1 MDFQLTMCWN
11 TIMPQSNVQNEEHH
25 FSSFLCRN
33 HCIGIV
39 FVTHRSRKSR
49 KQHVEKQQLQSRSQR
64 LERRRERLC
73 PHVTQPH
80 LCALRPWAQRG
91 RHFQEFR
98 RAVRWCEGPRHDIA
112 RSLCHFY
119 LHMPFCSPIE
129 DCATVD
135 RVKQSRSSI
144 VTQMRWCWVSA
155 LKMVTTEWLVM
166 RWVVPEGLTSQVWIE
181 TPWENKLTSSG
192 SQWGLTAQSLHVLPA
207 SVWFLSGFYGFLP

>member
-1 MDFQLTMCWN
+1 MEFSNWQCAEIQLCLN
-11 TIMPQSNVQNEEHH
+11 QLSKVKNIVSQL
-25 FSSFLCRN
+25 FLCRN

-49 KQHVEKQQLQSRSQR
+49 KQPVEKQQLQSRSQR

-80 LCALRPWAQRG
+80 LCALRPWAQRR

-144 VTQMRWCWVSA
+144 VTQMGWCWVSA
-155 LKMVTTEWLVM
+155 LKMVTTEWQVM
-166 RWVVPEGLTSQVWIE
+166 RSQKAWLARYE
-181 TPWENKLTSSG
+181 LKHLEKSS
-192 SQWGLTAQSLHVLPA
+192 
-207 SVWFLSGFYGFLP
+207 